1 MDTVLW
7 IVQVVLALG
16 LAAAGLNH
24 ITRRERA
31 TTGRMAWIRA
41 VPGPLMTT
49 IGVLE
54 ILGAIGLILPALTRI
69 APVLTPIAATAVV
82 ALMIL
87 AVAFHIRRNELSST
101 VGNVILGI
109 VAAFVAYGRFVI
121 APIG

>member
-1 MDTVLW
+1 MDIVLW

-24 ITRRERA
+24 ITRPERA

-69 APVLTPIAATAVV
+69 APVLTPIAATAIV

-121 APIG
+121 APIS